1 MAVWNLGSINIDNAY
16 RVPHL
21 PAAGET
27 LGAQTYT
34 QGLGG
39 KGANMSV
46 AIARG
51 AAHVI
56 HIGAVGKEGSW
67 AVERLLEY
75 GVDTRFVATLPGVAT
90 GHANICIADD
100 GENQI
105 ITFGGANRQITDDMI
120 GAALSTASPG
130 DTLVMQNETSGQLYA
145 AEIAKS
151 LGLKLVY
158 AAAPFDA
165 DAVQAVLP
173 FIDLLVL
180 NAVEAEQ
187 LQAALGRELADLG
200 IADIVVT
207 LGGDGSRWIDV
218 SARTET
224 DIAAIP
230 VPPID
235 TTGAGDTFTGFL
247 VAGLDRGL
255 PMAQALSL
263 ATQAGALMVT
273 RLGTADVIPDLK
285 DIEDARLA

>member
-21 PAAGET
+21 PEAGET
-27 LGAQTYT
+27 LSAASYR

-51 AAHVI
+51 AARVT
-56 HIGAVGKEGSW
+56 HIGAVGGDGAW
-67 AVERLLEY
+67 TVDRLLEY
-75 GVDTRFVATLPGVAT
+75 GVDTSRIAALAREAT
-90 GHANICIADD
+90 GHANISIADD

-105 ITFGGANRQITDDMI
+105 IIYPGTNRMVSDDMI

-130 DTLVMQNETSGQLYA
+130 DTLVMQNETNGQHYA
-145 AEIAKS
+145 AQIAKQ
-151 LGLKLVY
+151 LGLRVVY
-158 AAAPFDA
+158 AAAPFDP
-165 DAVQAVLP
+165 DAVKAVLP

-180 NAVEAEQ
+180 NEVEAGQ
-187 LQAALGRELADLG
+187 LQASLDRNLPELG
-200 IADIVVT
+200 IANIVVT
-207 LGGDGSRWIDV
+207 LGGDGSRWMDV
-218 SARTET
+218 SAGTET
-224 DIAAIP
+224 HIPAIP
-230 VPPID
+230 VTPID

-255 PMAQALSL
+255 PMLQSLRL

-285 DIEDARLA
+285 DIEDARFA

>member
-27 LGAQTYT
+27 LGAVSYT

-51 AAHVI
+51 AARVA
-56 HIGAVGKEGSW
+56 HIGAVGKDGAW
-67 AVERLLEY
+67 TVERLLEY
-75 GVDTRFVATLPGVAT
+75 GVDTRFIATLPGAVT
-90 GHANICIADD
+90 GHANICIAED
-100 GENQI
+100 GENHI
-105 ITFGGANRQITDDMI
+105 ITHAGTNRLITEEMI

-130 DTLVMQNETSGQLYA
+130 DVLVMQNETSGQRYA
-145 AEIAKS
+145 AEIAKK

-165 DAVQAVLP
+165 DAVRAVLP
-173 FIDLLVL
+173 FIDMLVL

-187 LQAALGRELADLG
+187 LQAALGHDLSELG

-218 SARTET
+218 SAGTET
-224 DIAAIP
+224 QMPAISVTP
-230 VPPID
+230 VD

-285 DIEDARLA
+285 EIEDARFS

>member
-27 LGAQTYT
+27 LSATSYQ

-51 AAHVI
+51 AARVT
-56 HIGAVGKEGSW
+56 HIGAVGKDGGW
-67 AVERLLEY
+67 TVNRLLEY
-75 GVDTRFVATLPGVAT
+75 GVDTSQITTLAGEAT
-90 GHANICIADD
+90 GHANISIADD

-105 ITFGGANRQITDDMI
+105 VIYPGANRMVSDDMI
-120 GAALSTASPG
+120 GAALSAASPG
-130 DTLVMQNETSGQLYA
+130 DTLVMQNETSGQNYA
-145 AEIAKS
+145 ARIARE
-151 LGLKLVY
+151 LGLKVVY

-165 DAVQAVLP
+165 GAVEAVLS

-180 NAVEAEQ
+180 NEVEAAQ
-187 LQAALGRELADLG
+187 LKTALDRDLTDLG
-200 IADIVVT
+200 IANIVVT

-218 SARTET
+218 SAGTET
-224 DIAAIP
+224 HVAAVP
-230 VPPID
+230 VVPVD

-255 PMAQALSL
+255 PMVQSLRL
-263 ATQAGALMVT
+263 ATQAGALMVM

-285 DIEDARLA
+285 DIEDARFG

>member
-21 PAAGET
+21 PGPGET
-27 LGAQTYT
+27 LSALSFH

-51 AAHVI
+51 AARVT
-56 HIGAVGKEGSW
+56 HIGAVGADGAW
-67 AVERLLEY
+67 TVERLLEY
-75 GVDTRFVATLPGVAT
+75 GVDTSRIARLAGETT
-90 GHANICIADD
+90 GHANISIADD

-105 ITFGGANRQITDDMI
+105 IIHPGTNRMVSDDMI
-120 GAALSTASPG
+120 GAALSAASPG
-130 DTLVMQNETSGQLYA
+130 DTLVMQNETNGQVYA
-145 AEIAKS
+145 AQIAKQ
-151 LGLKLVY
+151 LGLKVVY

-165 DAVQAVLP
+165 EAVRPLLP
-173 FIDLLVL
+173 YVDLLVL
-180 NAVEAEQ
+180 NAVEADQ
-187 LQAALGRELADLG
+187 LQSALGKSLAELG

-207 LGGDGSRWIDV
+207 LGGDGSRWINTAQGTKTHV
-218 SARTET
+218 P
-224 DIAAIP
+224 AIP
-230 VPPID
+230 VTPVD

-255 PMAQALSL
+255 PMAQSLAL

-285 DIEDARLA
+285 DIEDARFC